1 MWLGSN
7 CMMDTH
13 CAVTCVGNTLS
24 CRRLRH
30 RQSPG
35 MRSGTEL
42 MARKKMQTTV
52 CKKLLTAGRPGR
64 DLWDDE
70 ELACFFP
77 QVSHMRHPEHCFMG
91 HVRPQ
96 YLAGPYYGPLCA
108 LAILFKQP
116 AASRRSRGRAVFF

>member
-42 MARKKMQTTV
+42 MARKK
-52 CKKLLTAGRPGR
+52 CRLRFAKNSSLLG
-64 DLWDDE
+64 DDE